1 MLSGFAPSFPLR
13 PFGTPFSRCS
23 SPFAFVRL
31 LFLLFAVL
39 VCPKKCFFSSLSL
52 FSSVLRALDFLFRSA
67 VELTTVLFTHLFFIE
82 VTFAT
87 THTPLSTSS
96 SSPLNHPTTKSADIR
111 TFGLLAT
118 AGHDEMMSAGTACW
132 WRGHC
137 KINETALARK
147 CTFCFTR
154 KRC

>member
-1 MLSGFAPSFPLR
+1 LLSGFAPSFPLR

-52 FSSVLRALDFLFRSA
+52 FSSVLCALDFFFRSA
-67 VELTTVLFTHLFFIE
+67 SGLTNVHFTHIFFIE

-87 THTPLSTSS
+87 TYTPLPFNSLLFASESPDHKECSYSS
-96 SSPLNHPTTKSADIR
+96 CPKQNPPVCVSLPPRTLHLHQPLSRRRLADPICQR
-111 TFGLLAT
+111 
-118 AGHDEMMSAGTACW
+118 
-132 WRGHC
+132 
-137 KINETALARK
+137 
-147 CTFCFTR
+147 
-154 KRC
+154 